1 MKRQTAFIAFLLAA
15 ILCHGQPGH
24 YLTKEQAPLDTTFI
38 GPPPAFGSLLWEQDF
53 HMYQYGKT
61 LRDTPRG
68 KQAVRDANTSTDN
81 ILDVFSEAFGMR
93 LSKDDTPEIYKLIAT
108 MKEDAG
114 SYATRCTKNLYK
126 RTRPYAL
133 YNEPTPVPEAEEH
146 LRHNGSY
153 VSGHSATGVAV
164 SMVLSC
170 INPERQNQLYR
181 RGLEFGESRW
191 IVGFH
196 HYSDVKAGQMV
207 GALVLPALMNN
218 DDFMAQLARA
228 KKEFASLQGKQK
240 QK

>member
-1 MKRQTAFIAFLLAA
+1 MKRSICIVALFISA
-15 ILCHGQPGH
+15 IVVYGQSNH
-24 YLTKEQAPLDTTFI
+24 YLTKEEAPLDTTFI
-38 GPPPAFGSLLWEQDF
+38 GPPPAFGSLLFEQDF

-61 LRDTPRG
+61 LRETPRG
-68 KQAVRDANTSTDN
+68 KQAVKDANTSTSN
-81 ILDVFSEAFGMR
+81 ILEVFSEAFGME
-93 LSKDDTPEIYKLIAT
+93 LSKEKTPEIYALINR

-164 SMVLSC
+164 SMVLAA
-170 INPERQNQLYR
+170 INPERQNQLYK
-181 RGLEFGESRW
+181 RGLDFGESRW

-207 GALVLPALMNN
+207 GALVLPALLNN
-218 DDFMAQLARA
+218 EEFLEQLAKA
-228 KKEFASLQGKQK
+228 KAEFKRLKE
-240 QK
+240 

>member
-1 MKRQTAFIAFLLAA
+1 MKKSLSIIAFLLAA
-15 ILCHGQPGH
+15 VVCYGQPNH
-24 YLTKEQAPLDTTFI
+24 YLTKEQAPRDTTFI
-38 GPPPAFGSLLWEQDF
+38 GPPPAFGSLLFEQDF

-68 KQAVRDANTSTDN
+68 KQAVKDANTSTAN
-81 ILDVFSEAFGMR
+81 ILEVFSEAFGME
-93 LSKDDTPEIYKLIAT
+93 LSKEKTPEIYALINR

-114 SYATRCTKNLYK
+114 SYATRCTKNKYM

-164 SMVLSC
+164 SMVLAC
-170 INPERQNQLYR
+170 INPERQNELYK
-181 RGLEFGESRW
+181 RGLDFGESRW

-218 DDFMAQLARA
+218 EDFMKQLDKAR
-228 KKEFASLQGKQK
+228 KEFAKLRKNK
-240 QK
+240 

>member
-1 MKRQTAFIAFLLAA
+1 MKRSISIIAFLFTV
-15 ILCHGQPGH
+15 ITIYGQSNH
-24 YLTKEQAPLDTTFI
+24 YLTKEEAPLDTTFI
-38 GPPPAFGSLLWEQDF
+38 GPPPAFGSLLFEQDF

-68 KQAVRDANTSTDN
+68 KQAVKDANTSTDN
-81 ILDVFSEAFGMR
+81 ILDVFSEAFGMK
-93 LSKDDTPEIYKLIAT
+93 LSKEDTPEIYNLINR

-164 SMVLSC
+164 SMVLAC
-170 INPERQNQLYR
+170 INPERQNQLYK
-181 RGLEFGESRW
+181 RGLDFGESRW

-218 DDFMAQLARA
+218 KDFMDQLAKA
-228 KKEFASLQGKQK
+228 KKEFEKLKKGK
-240 QK
+240 

>member
-1 MKRQTAFIAFLLAA
+1 MKRSISIIAFLFTV
-15 ILCHGQPGH
+15 ITIYGQSNH
-24 YLTKEQAPLDTTFI
+24 YLTKEEAPLDTTFI
-38 GPPPAFGSLLWEQDF
+38 GPPPAFGSLLFEQDF

-68 KQAVRDANTSTDN
+68 KQAVKDANTSTDN
-81 ILDVFSEAFGMR
+81 ILDVFSEAFGMK
-93 LSKDDTPEIYKLIAT
+93 LSKEDTPEIYNLINR

-164 SMVLSC
+164 SMVLAC
-170 INPERQNQLYR
+170 INPERQNQLYK
-181 RGLEFGESRW
+181 RGLDFGESRW

-196 HYSDVKAGQMV
+196 HYSHDKADQTLR
-207 GALVLPALMNN
+207 APLLPALMNN
-218 DDFMAQLARA
+218 KDFRDQLAKA
-228 KKEFASLQGKQK
+228 KKELERLKK
-240 QK
+240 

>member
-1 MKRQTAFIAFLLAA
+1 MKRSISIIAFLFTV
-15 ILCHGQPGH
+15 ITIYGQSNH
-24 YLTKEQAPLDTTFI
+24 YLTKEEAPLDTTFI
-38 GPPPAFGSLLWEQDF
+38 GPPPAFGSLLFEQDF

-68 KQAVRDANTSTDN
+68 KQAVKDANTSTDN
-81 ILDVFSEAFGMR
+81 ILDVFSEAFGMK
-93 LSKDDTPEIYKLIAT
+93 LSKEDTPEIYNLIGR

-164 SMVLSC
+164 SMVLAC
-170 INPERQNQLYR
+170 INPERQNQLYK
-181 RGLEFGESRW
+181 RGLDFGESRW

-207 GALVLPALMNN
+207 GALVLPALLNN
-218 DDFMAQLARA
+218 DAFMEQLAKA
-228 KKEFASLQGKQK
+228 KKEFKRLSKK
-240 QK
+240 

>member
-1 MKRQTAFIAFLLAA
+1 MKRSISIIAFLFTV
-15 ILCHGQPGH
+15 ITIYGQSNH
-24 YLTKEQAPLDTTFI
+24 YLTKEEAPLDTTFI
-38 GPPPAFGSLLWEQDF
+38 GPPPAFGSFLFEQDF

-68 KQAVRDANTSTDN
+68 KQAVKDANTSTDN
-81 ILDVFSEAFGMR
+81 ILDVFSEAFGMK
-93 LSKDDTPEIYKLIAT
+93 LSKENTPEIYNLIGR

-164 SMVLSC
+164 SMVLAC
-170 INPERQNQLYR
+170 INPERQNQLYK
-181 RGLEFGESRW
+181 RGLDFGESRW

-218 DDFMAQLARA
+218 KDFMDQLAKA
-228 KKEFASLQGKQK
+228 KKEFEKLKKGK
-240 QK
+240 

>member
-1 MKRQTAFIAFLLAA
+1 MKKSLSIIAFLLAA
-15 ILCHGQPGH
+15 VVCYGQSNH

-38 GPPPAFGSLLWEQDF
+38 GPPPAFGSLLFEQDF

-68 KQAVRDANTSTDN
+68 KQAVKDANTSTAN
-81 ILDVFSEAFGMR
+81 ILEVFSEAFGME
-93 LSKDDTPEIYKLIAT
+93 LSKEKTPEIYALINR

-114 SYATRCTKNLYK
+114 SYATRCTKNKYM

-164 SMVLSC
+164 SMVLAC
-170 INPERQNQLYR
+170 INPERQNELYK
-181 RGLEFGESRW
+181 RGLDFGESRW

-218 DDFMAQLARA
+218 DDFMKQLDKAR
-228 KKEFASLQGKQK
+228 KEFAKLRKKQ
-240 QK
+240 

>member
-1 MKRQTAFIAFLLAA
+1 MKRQIILAA
-15 ILCHGQPGH
+15 LLITATVGFGQSKH

-38 GPPPAFGSLLWEQDF
+38 GPPPAFGSLLYEQDF

-68 KQAVRDANTSTDN
+68 RQAVKDANTSTEN
-81 ILDVFSEAFGMR
+81 ILEVFSEAFGMP
-93 LSKDDTPEIYKLIAT
+93 LSKESTPEIYTLIAT

-114 SYATRCTKNLYK
+114 SYATRCTKNLYR

-164 SMVLSC
+164 AMVLAC
-170 INPERQNQLYR
+170 INPDRQNELYK
-181 RGLEFGESRW
+181 RGLDFGESRW

-196 HYSDVKAGQMV
+196 HFSDVKAGQMV
-207 GALVLPALMNN
+207 GALVLPALMNSK
-218 DDFMAQLARA
+218 DFLKQLDKARDEFRRLQ
-228 KKEFASLQGKQK
+228 KKNK
-240 QK
+240 

>member
-1 MKRQTAFIAFLLAA
+1 MKRSISIIAFLFTV
-15 ILCHGQPGH
+15 ITIYGQSNH
-24 YLTKEQAPLDTTFI
+24 YLTKEEAPLDTTFI
-38 GPPPAFGSLLWEQDF
+38 GPPPAFGSLLFEQDF

-68 KQAVRDANTSTDN
+68 KQAVKDANTSTDN
-81 ILDVFSEAFGMR
+81 ILDVFSEAFGMK
-93 LSKDDTPEIYKLIAT
+93 LSKEDTPEIYNLINR

-164 SMVLSC
+164 SMVLAC
-170 INPERQNQLYR
+170 INPERQNQLYK
-181 RGLEFGESRW
+181 RGLDFGESRW

-196 HYSDVKAGQMV
+196 HYSDVKTGQMV

-218 DDFMAQLARA
+218 KDFMDQLAKA
-228 KKEFASLQGKQK
+228 KKEFEKLKKGK
-240 QK
+240 

>member
-1 MKRQTAFIAFLLAA
+1 MKRSISIIAFLFTV
-15 ILCHGQPGH
+15 ITIYGQSNH
-24 YLTKEQAPLDTTFI
+24 YLTKEEAPLDTTFI
-38 GPPPAFGSLLWEQDF
+38 GPPPAFGSLLFEQDF

-68 KQAVRDANTSTDN
+68 KQAVKDANTSTDN
-81 ILDVFSEAFGMR
+81 ILDVFSEAFGMK
-93 LSKDDTPEIYKLIAT
+93 LSKEDTPEIYNLIGR

-164 SMVLSC
+164 SMVLAC
-170 INPERQNQLYR
+170 INPERQNQLYK
-181 RGLEFGESRW
+181 RGLDFGESRW

-218 DDFMAQLARA
+218 DEFMDQLAKA
-228 KKEFASLQGKQK
+228 KKEFEKLKK
-240 QK
+240 EK

>member
-1 MKRQTAFIAFLLAA
+1 MKKSLSIIAFLLAA
-15 ILCHGQPGH
+15 VVCYGQPNH

-38 GPPPAFGSLLWEQDF
+38 GPPPAFGSLLFEQDF

-68 KQAVRDANTSTDN
+68 KQAVKDANTSTAN
-81 ILDVFSEAFGMR
+81 ILEVFSEAFGME
-93 LSKDDTPEIYKLIAT
+93 LSKEKTPEIYALINR

-164 SMVLSC
+164 SMVLAC
-170 INPERQNQLYR
+170 INPERQNQLYK
-181 RGLEFGESRW
+181 RGLDFGESRW

-218 DDFMAQLARA
+218 KDFMDQLAKA
-228 KKEFASLQGKQK
+228 KKEFEKLKK
-240 QK
+240 EK

>member
-1 MKRQTAFIAFLLAA
+1 MKKTSCIIALLFVA
-15 ILCHGQPGH
+15 IVCYGQSNH
-24 YLTKEQAPLDTTFI
+24 YLTKEEAPHDTTFI
-38 GPPPAFGSLLWEQDF
+38 GPPPAFGTLLFEQDF

-61 LRDTPRG
+61 LRNTERG
-68 KQAVRDANTSTDN
+68 KQAVKDANTSTDN
-81 ILDVFSEAFGMR
+81 ILEVFSEAFGMK
-93 LSKDDTPEIYKLIAT
+93 LSKEDTPEIYQLIGR

-114 SYATRCTKNLYK
+114 SYATRCTKNTYM

-146 LRHNGSY
+146 LRNNGSY

-164 SMVLSC
+164 SMVLAC
-170 INPERQNQLYR
+170 INPERQDQLYK

-207 GALVLPALMNN
+207 GALVLPALINN
-218 DDFMAQLARA
+218 DDFMEQLEKA
-228 KKEFASLQGKQK
+228 KKEFAKLAKK
-240 QK
+240 KKK

>member
-1 MKRQTAFIAFLLAA
+1 MKRQIILATLLIMAA
-15 ILCHGQPGH
+15 VGFGQSKH

-38 GPPPAFGSLLWEQDF
+38 GPPPAFGSLLYEQDF

-68 KQAVRDANTSTDN
+68 RQAVKDANTSTEN
-81 ILDVFSEAFGMR
+81 ILEVFSEAFGMP
-93 LSKDDTPEIYKLIAT
+93 LSKESTPEIYTLIAT

-114 SYATRCTKNLYK
+114 SYATRCTKNLYR

-164 SMVLSC
+164 AMVLAC
-170 INPERQNQLYR
+170 INPDRQNELYK
-181 RGLEFGESRW
+181 RGLDFGESRW

-196 HYSDVKAGQMV
+196 HFSDVKAGQMV
-207 GALVLPALMNN
+207 GALVLPALMNSK
-218 DDFMAQLARA
+218 DFLKQLDKARDEFRRLQ
-228 KKEFASLQGKQK
+228 KKNK
-240 QK
+240 

>member
-1 MKRQTAFIAFLLAA
+1 MKKSLSIIAFLLAA
-15 ILCHGQPGH
+15 IVCYGQSNH

-38 GPPPAFGSLLWEQDF
+38 GPPPAFGSLLFEQDF

-68 KQAVRDANTSTDN
+68 KQAVKDANTSTAN
-81 ILDVFSEAFGMR
+81 ILEVFSEAFGME
-93 LSKDDTPEIYKLIAT
+93 LSKEKTPEIYALINR

-114 SYATRCTKNLYK
+114 SYATRCTKNKYM

-164 SMVLSC
+164 SMVLAC
-170 INPERQNQLYR
+170 INPERQNELYK
-181 RGLEFGESRW
+181 RGLDFGESRW

-218 DDFMAQLARA
+218 EDFMKQLDKAR
-228 KKEFASLQGKQK
+228 KEFTKLRKNK
-240 QK
+240 

>member
-1 MKRQTAFIAFLLAA
+1 MRKTILILSLLLAA
-15 ILCHGQPGH
+15 NATFAQRNH
-24 YLTKEQAPLDTTFI
+24 YLTKEDAPLDTVFI
-38 GPPPAFGSLLWEQDF
+38 PAPPAFGSLLFEQDF

-61 LRDTPRG
+61 LRETPRG
-68 KQAVRDANTSTDN
+68 KQAVKDANTSTDN
-81 ILDVFSEAFGMR
+81 ILEVFSEAFGMT
-93 LSKDDTPEIYKLIAT
+93 LSKERTPEIYTLIST
-108 MKEDAG
+108 CKEDAG

-153 VSGHSATGVAV
+153 VSGHSATGVCVA
-164 SMVLSC
+164 MVLAC
-170 INPERQNQLYR
+170 VNPERQNELYK

-196 HYSDVKAGQMV
+196 HYSDVKAGQLV

-218 DDFMAQLARA
+218 EDFMKQLSKA
-228 KKEFASLQGKQK
+228 KKEFRKLRKEN
-240 QK
+240 

>member
-1 MKRQTAFIAFLLAA
+1 MKRTLSITALLFAA
-15 ILCHGQPGH
+15 IVCYGQSNH
-24 YLTKEQAPLDTTFI
+24 YLTKEEAPLDTTFI
-38 GPPPAFGSLLWEQDF
+38 PAPPAFGSLLFEQDF

-61 LRDTPRG
+61 LRETPRG
-68 KQAVRDANTSTDN
+68 KQAVKDANTSTDN
-81 ILDVFSEAFGMR
+81 ILDVFSEAFGMK
-93 LSKDDTPEIYKLIAT
+93 LSKEDTPEIYNLINR

-164 SMVLSC
+164 SMVLAC
-170 INPERQNQLYR
+170 INPERQNQLYK
-181 RGLEFGESRW
+181 RGLDFGESRW

-218 DDFMAQLARA
+218 KDFMKQLDKAR
-228 KKEFASLQGKQK
+228 KEFEKLSKKQ
-240 QK
+240 

>member
-1 MKRQTAFIAFLLAA
+1 MKRSISIIAFLFTV
-15 ILCHGQPGH
+15 ITIYGQSNH
-24 YLTKEQAPLDTTFI
+24 YLTKEEAPLDTTFI
-38 GPPPAFGSLLWEQDF
+38 GPPPAFGSLLFEQDF

-68 KQAVRDANTSTDN
+68 KQAVKDANTSTDN
-81 ILDVFSEAFGMR
+81 ILDVFSEAFGMK
-93 LSKDDTPEIYKLIAT
+93 LSKEDTPEIYNLIGR

-126 RTRPYAL
+126 RARPYAL

-164 SMVLSC
+164 SMVLAC
-170 INPERQNQLYR
+170 INPERQNQLYK
-181 RGLEFGESRW
+181 RGLDFGESRW

-218 DDFMAQLARA
+218 KDFMDQLAKA
-228 KKEFASLQGKQK
+228 KKEFEKLKKGK
-240 QK
+240 

>member
-1 MKRQTAFIAFLLAA
+1 MKRQIILAA
-15 ILCHGQPGH
+15 LLITAAVGFGQSKH

-38 GPPPAFGSLLWEQDF
+38 GPPPAFGSLLYEQDF

-68 KQAVRDANTSTDN
+68 RQAVKDANTSTEN
-81 ILDVFSEAFGMR
+81 ILEVFSEAFGMP
-93 LSKDDTPEIYKLIAT
+93 LSKESTPEIYTLIAT

-114 SYATRCTKNLYK
+114 SYATRCTKNLYR

-164 SMVLSC
+164 AMVLAC
-170 INPERQNQLYR
+170 INPDRQNELYK
-181 RGLEFGESRW
+181 RGLDFGESRW

-196 HYSDVKAGQMV
+196 HFSDVKAGQMV

-218 DDFMAQLARA
+218 KDFLKQLDKARDEFRRLQ
-228 KKEFASLQGKQK
+228 KKNK
-240 QK
+240 

>member
-1 MKRQTAFIAFLLAA
+1 MKKSLSIIAFLLAA
-15 ILCHGQPGH
+15 IVCYGQSNH
-24 YLTKEQAPLDTTFI
+24 YLTKEQAPLNTTFI
-38 GPPPAFGSLLWEQDF
+38 GPPPAFGSLLFEQDF

-68 KQAVRDANTSTDN
+68 KQAVKDANTSTAN
-81 ILDVFSEAFGMR
+81 ILEVFSEAFGME
-93 LSKDDTPEIYKLIAT
+93 LSKEKTPEIYALINR

-114 SYATRCTKNLYK
+114 SYATRCTKNKYM

-164 SMVLSC
+164 SMVLAC
-170 INPERQNQLYR
+170 INPERQNELYK
-181 RGLEFGESRW
+181 RGLDFGESRW

-218 DDFMAQLARA
+218 EDFMKQLDKAR
-228 KKEFASLQGKQK
+228 KEFAKLRKKQ
-240 QK
+240 

>member
-1 MKRQTAFIAFLLAA
+1 MKKSLSIIAFLLAA
-15 ILCHGQPGH
+15 IVCYGQSNH

-38 GPPPAFGSLLWEQDF
+38 GPPPAFGSLLFEQDF

-68 KQAVRDANTSTDN
+68 KQAVKDANTSTAN
-81 ILDVFSEAFGMR
+81 ILEVFSEAFGME
-93 LSKDDTPEIYKLIAT
+93 LSKEKTPEIYALINR

-114 SYATRCTKNLYK
+114 SYATRCTKNKYM

-164 SMVLSC
+164 SMVLAC
-170 INPERQNQLYR
+170 INPERQNELYK
-181 RGLEFGESRW
+181 RGLDFGESRW

-218 DDFMAQLARA
+218 EDFMKQLDKAR
-228 KKEFASLQGKQK
+228 KEFAKLRKNK
-240 QK
+240 

>member
-1 MKRQTAFIAFLLAA
+1 MKRSISIIAFLFTV
-15 ILCHGQPGH
+15 ITIYGQSNH
-24 YLTKEQAPLDTTFI
+24 YLTKEEAPLDTTFI
-38 GPPPAFGSLLWEQDF
+38 GPPPAFGSLLFEQDF

-68 KQAVRDANTSTDN
+68 KQAVKDANTSTDN
-81 ILDVFSEAFGMR
+81 ILDVFSEAFGMK
-93 LSKDDTPEIYKLIAT
+93 LSKEDTPGIYNLINR

-164 SMVLSC
+164 SMVLAC
-170 INPERQNQLYR
+170 INPERQNQLYK
-181 RGLEFGESRW
+181 RGLDFGESRW

-218 DDFMAQLARA
+218 KDFMDQLAKA
-228 KKEFASLQGKQK
+228 KKEFEKLKKGK
-240 QK
+240 

>member
-1 MKRQTAFIAFLLAA
+1 MKRSISIIAFLFTV
-15 ILCHGQPGH
+15 ITIYGQSNH
-24 YLTKEQAPLDTTFI
+24 YLTKEEAPLDTTFI
-38 GPPPAFGSLLWEQDF
+38 GPPPAFGSLLFEQDF

-68 KQAVRDANTSTDN
+68 KQAVKDANTSTDN
-81 ILDVFSEAFGMR
+81 ILDVFSEAFGMK
-93 LSKDDTPEIYKLIAT
+93 LSKEDTPEIYNLINR

-164 SMVLSC
+164 SMVLAC
-170 INPERQNQLYR
+170 INPERQNQLYK
-181 RGLEFGESRW
+181 RGLDFGESRW

-218 DDFMAQLARA
+218 KDFMDQLAKA
-228 KKEFASLQGKQK
+228 KKEFETLKK
-240 QK
+240 

>member
-1 MKRQTAFIAFLLAA
+1 MKRSISIIAFLFTV
-15 ILCHGQPGH
+15 ITIYGQSNH
-24 YLTKEQAPLDTTFI
+24 YLTKEEAPLDTTFI
-38 GPPPAFGSLLWEQDF
+38 GPPPAFGSLLFEQDF

-68 KQAVRDANTSTDN
+68 KQAVKDANTSTDN
-81 ILDVFSEAFGMR
+81 ILDVFSEAFGMK
-93 LSKDDTPEIYKLIAT
+93 LSKEDTPEIYNLINR

-153 VSGHSATGVAV
+153 VSGPSATGVAV
-164 SMVLSC
+164 SMVLAC
-170 INPERQNQLYR
+170 INPERQNQLYK
-181 RGLEFGESRW
+181 RGLDFGESRW

-218 DDFMAQLARA
+218 DEFMDQLAKA
-228 KKEFASLQGKQK
+228 KKEFEKLKKGK
-240 QK
+240 